1 MIATL
6 RGKILE
12 KDAGLVVIECA
23 GVGYEVNIPLS
34 TYNRLGDV
42 GQDVLLHTVF
52 IVREDAQLLYG
63 FIAKSDKTVFS
74 QLLKVSGVGP
84 RTALSILSSMS
95 AGDIGNAIANHETS
109 LLTKVP
115 GIGKKTAERLIL
127 ELKDKVAV
135 ISDSMPMTGTQGE
148 ILQALLALGFT
159 DREAKSALKTI
170 PEDTELNEGIRL
182 CLRYLGSRG

>member
-1 MIATL
+1 MIASL

-12 KDAGLVVIECA
+12 KDAGYVIIECS

-34 TYNRLGDV
+34 TYNRMGEV
-42 GQDVLLHTVF
+42 GEEAFLHTCF
-52 IVREDAQLLYG
+52 IVREDAQVLYG
-63 FIAKSDKTVFS
+63 FVSKTDKTVFN
-74 QLLKVSGVGP
+74 QLLKVSGIGP

-95 AGDIGNAIANHETS
+95 AGDIGNAIANHETT
-109 LLTKVP
+109 LLTKIP

-135 ISDSMPMTGTQGE
+135 SATSVPLVGKQGE

-159 DREAKSALKTI
+159 DREAKSAMKTI
-170 PEDTELNEGIRL
+170 PEDIEPGEGIRL
-182 CLRYLGSRG
+182 CLRFLGSRG